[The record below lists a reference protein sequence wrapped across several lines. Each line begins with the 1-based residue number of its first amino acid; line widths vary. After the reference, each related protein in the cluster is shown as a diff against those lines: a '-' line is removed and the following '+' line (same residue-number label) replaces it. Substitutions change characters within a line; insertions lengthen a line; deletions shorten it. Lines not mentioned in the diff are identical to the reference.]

1 MMRFINKIT
10 GWTGSPKGA
19 KIVLIGWLA
28 AIIALSG
35 AAPAAKK
42 FAVSAGEG
50 SIHDDKPSAVAAQ
63 IMNERFPSNEGLPA
77 LVVFSGKDASG
88 AEQRAKIAAFSK
100 WLASDGK
107 PEQVA
112 GSLPFHQLPEAVQDQ
127 MFSQDKTTLIFPVSL
142 KKDLASDQ
150 LYDTIEQL
158 REGIAQIGMDGMQ
171 TEITGP
177 AGIAADTT
185 NLFKNADF
193 VLMFA
198 TIGLILVI
206 LIIIYRSPLLAVIP
220 LLIAGVVYQAVDRL
234 IGLAGKNGWFLIDK
248 QSLSIMMILLF
259 AVLTDYCL
267 FVFSRY
273 REELRKGGGKYDAMR
288 EAMTH
293 VGEPILFSGG
303 TVLMAMLTLFAAVF
317 KPYHHFAPV
326 FSIAMA
332 VILLGGLTLIPA
344 VFALL
349 GRKAFWPFAPK
360 PETAGK
366 PQKSGVWH
374 AIAAFV
380 VKRPVIPASVLLAM
394 LIGLSVNFGTM
405 SFSFNL
411 MKSFPDDISSRK
423 GYELLEQKF
432 PKGQL
437 APVSVI
443 LESDKEITM
452 DEAFVRNLTKLAGEL
467 DGQTGVDSV
476 TPEIKPDFAKADTAL
491 PRNFLSADKRAIKL
505 QLITADNP
513 YDQSALDAMKALR
526 ENSEALLAGS
536 GLSTADFHMHFAGQ
550 TAEQVDVSDM
560 NGRDTIVIF
569 SLISVFIT
577 LMLLLQ
583 TRSVRLSLLMI
594 ATILLS
600 YTATMG
606 LGWLIFH
613 YGLGYDAISYRLP
626 VYTFVFLVALGVD
639 YNIML
644 VSRIRE
650 EARQMEWKEAVRRG
664 VALTGGVISSA
675 GLILAATFCVLITQ
689 PLQELFLFG
698 LTMALGI
705 LMDTFLV
712 RGILLPAIMTLMG
725 GGKSVGK
732 RINKTAQL

>member
-1 MMRFINKIT
+1 MMRLIHNIT

-19 KIVLIGWLA
+19 KIVLIVWLA

-42 FAVSAGEG
+42 FAVNAGEG
-50 SIHDDKPSAVAAQ
+50 SIHDDKPSALATQ
-63 IMNERFPSNEGLPA
+63 IMEERFPSDEGLPA
-77 LVVFSGKDASG
+77 LIVFSGKAPVG
-88 AEQRAKIAAFSK
+88 AEQRARIAEFSK
-100 WLASDGK
+100 WLASEGK
-107 PEQVA
+107 PEHVA
-112 GSLPFHQLPEAVQDQ
+112 GALPFHQLPEASQDQ
-127 MFSQDKTTLIFPVSL
+127 LFSKDKTTLIFPVSL
-142 KKDLASDQ
+142 KKGIASDQ
-150 LYDTIEQL
+150 LYDTIGQL
-158 REGIAQIGMDGMQ
+158 REGLDRIGTASMQ

-198 TIGLILVI
+198 TVGLILVI
-206 LIIIYRSPLLAVIP
+206 LIVIYRSPLLAVIP
-220 LLIAGVVYQAVDRL
+220 LVIAGVVYQVVDRL
-234 IGLAGKNGWFLIDK
+234 IGLAGKNGLFLIDK

-273 REELRKGGGKYDAMR
+273 REELRKGSGKY
-288 EAMTH
+288 EAMGEAMKH

-303 TVLMAMLTLFAAVF
+303 TVLMAMLTLFAAIF

-326 FSIAMA
+326 FSIAMV

-360 PETAGK
+360 PDTAGK
-366 PQKSGVWH
+366 PAKPGIWG
-374 AIAAFV
+374 AIASYV
-380 VKRPVIPASVLLAM
+380 VKRPGVPAAVLLVM
-394 LIGLSVNFGTM
+394 LAGLSVNFGTM

-437 APVSVI
+437 APVSVV
-443 LESDKEITM
+443 LESDKEIVW
-452 DEAFVRNLTKLAGEL
+452 DEAFVRSLTQLAGEL
-467 DGQTGVDSV
+467 GNQPGIDSI
-476 TPEIKPDFAKADTAL
+476 TPAIKQEFAKPGAAL
-491 PRNFLSADKRAIKL
+491 PRNLLSADKHAVKL
-505 QLITADNP
+505 QMITTDNP
-513 YDQSALDAMKALR
+513 YDRSALDAMEQLR
-526 ENSEALLAGS
+526 EKSESLIAAS
-536 GLSTADFHMHFAGQ
+536 GLQPADFRIHFAGQ
-550 TAEQVDVSDM
+550 TAEQLDVSAM
-560 NGRDTIVIF
+560 NERDTIVIF
-569 SLISVFIT
+569 SLIAVFIT

-583 TRSVRLSLLMI
+583 TRSIRLSLLMI
-594 ATILLS
+594 VTILLS

-613 YGLGYDAISYRLP
+613 FGLGYEAISYRLP

-639 YNIML
+639 YNIVL

-650 EARQMEWKEAVRRG
+650 EAKRVEWKEAVRRG

-712 RGILLPAIMTLMG
+712 RGILLPAIMTIMG
-725 GGKSVGK
+725 GGKRAVAVGH
-732 RINKTAQL
+732 RTEAV

>member
-1 MMRFINKIT
+1 MMQLIHKIT

-19 KIVLIGWLA
+19 KIVLIVWLI

-35 AAPAAKK
+35 AAPGAKE

-50 SIHDDKPSAVAAQ
+50 SIHDDKPSALAAQ
-63 IMNERFPSNEGLPA
+63 IMNERFPSEEGLPA
-77 LVVFSGKDASG
+77 LIVFSGKEAAG
-88 AEQRAKIAAFSK
+88 AEQRAKIAEFSK
-100 WLASDGK
+100 WLASADK

-112 GSLPFHQLPEAVQDQ
+112 GALPFHQLPEAAQNQ
-127 MFSQDKTTLIFPVSL
+127 LFSEDKTTLIFPVSL
-142 KKDLASDQ
+142 KKDLASNQ
-150 LYDTIEQL
+150 LYDTIGQL
-158 REGIAQIGMDGMQ
+158 REGLDRIGTASMQ

-198 TIGLILVI
+198 TVGLILVI
-206 LIIIYRSPLLAVIP
+206 LIVIYRSPLLAVIP
-220 LLIAGVVYQAVDRL
+220 LLIAGVVYQVVDRL

-273 REELRKGGGKYDAMR
+273 REELRKGGGKYEAMR
-288 EAMTH
+288 EAMAH

-326 FSIAMA
+326 FSVAMV

-360 PETAGK
+360 PETAEK
-366 PQKSGVWH
+366 PAKTGVWH
-374 AIAAFV
+374 AIAAYV
-380 VKRPVIPASVLLAM
+380 VKRPIVPAGVLLAM

-423 GYELLEQKF
+423 GFELLEQKF

-437 APVSVI
+437 APVSVV

-452 DEAFVRNLTKLAGEL
+452 DEAFVRQLTQLAGEL
-467 DGQTGVDSV
+467 GKQPGIDSV
-476 TPEIKPDFAKADTAL
+476 TPGIKPDFAKPGAVL
-491 PRNFLSADKRAIKL
+491 PRNFLSPDKHAVKL
-505 QLITADNP
+505 QMITADNP
-513 YDQSALDAMKALR
+513 YDQAALDSMEQLR
-526 ENSEALLAGS
+526 QKSEALLAAS
-536 GLSTADFHMHFAGQ
+536 GFQTADVRIHFAGQ
-550 TAEQVDVSDM
+550 TAEQLDVSDM
-560 NGRDTIVIF
+560 NERDTIVIF
-569 SLISVFIT
+569 ALIALFIT

-583 TRSVRLSLLMI
+583 TRSIKLSLLMI

-613 YGLGYDAISYRLP
+613 YGLGYDSISYRLP

-639 YNIML
+639 YNIIL

-650 EARQMEWKEAVRRG
+650 EAKRVEWKEAVRRG

-712 RGILLPAIMTLMG
+712 RGMLLPAIMTMMG
-725 GGKSVGK
+725 GGKRAK
-732 RINKTAQL
+732 ANLNKTKAV

>member
-77 LVVFSGKDASG
+77 LVVFSGKDAAG
-88 AEQRAKIAAFSK
+88 AEQRAQIAAFSK

-112 GSLPFHQLPEAVQDQ
+112 GALPFHQLPEAVQDQ
-127 MFSQDKTTLIFPVSL
+127 MFSKDKTTLIFPVSL
-142 KKDLASDQ
+142 KKELASDQ

-158 REGIAQIGMDGMQ
+158 REGIAKIGMDGMQ

-177 AGIAADTT
+177 AGIASDTT

-206 LIIIYRSPLLAVIP
+206 LMIIYRSPLLAVIP

-326 FSIAMA
+326 FSIAMV

-360 PETAGK
+360 PETVGK

-443 LESDKEITM
+443 LESDKEIAM
-452 DEAFVRNLTKLAGEL
+452 DEAFVRSLTKLAGEL
-467 DGQTGVDSV
+467 GGQTGVDSV
-476 TPEIKPDFAKADTAL
+476 TPEIKPDFAKQDASL

-513 YDQSALDAMKALR
+513 YDQSALDAMRALR

-536 GLSTADFHMHFAGQ
+536 GLSTADFRMHFAGQ

-583 TRSVRLSLLMI
+583 TRSIRLSLLMI

-613 YGLGYDAISYRLP
+613 YGLGFDAISYRLP

-650 EARQMEWKEAVRRG
+650 EARQAEWKEAVRRG